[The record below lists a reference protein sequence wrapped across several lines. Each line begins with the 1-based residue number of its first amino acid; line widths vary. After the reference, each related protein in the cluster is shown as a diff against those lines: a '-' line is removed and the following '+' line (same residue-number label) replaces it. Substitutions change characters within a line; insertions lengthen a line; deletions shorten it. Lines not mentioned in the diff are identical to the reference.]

1 MNLLLPPVR
10 RASPS
15 RNGLEAGDRRQRRRE
30 EFRVGAYRM
39 THGRLA
45 EVLIGQK
52 ARRGLRYVG
61 SARPTA
67 AELGRQLFQLLR
79 MLHVHTFCPFTVLAE
94 PRSDEPPA
102 GPDLWECQWVEAN
115 VSVWVEHDGWSPNG
129 LLLNPRIVAMN

>member
-1 MNLLLPPVR
+1 MKILAPAAR
-10 RASPS
+10 RTSLT
-15 RNGLEAGDRRQRRRE
+15 RNSSELVSGNRCRRE

-39 THGRLA
+39 TNGRLV

-67 AELGRQLFQLLR
+67 SHLGRQLLQLLR
-79 MLHVHTFCPFTVLAE
+79 MLHVHTFCPFMGLRGDETQPLAE
-94 PRSDEPPA
+94 PE
-102 GPDLWECQWVEAN
+102 LWECQWVEAN
-115 VSVWVEHDGWSPNG
+115 VAVWVEHDGWSKTG